1 MKLLLPVAAL
11 LVLTACGGS
20 SGDAGSPNT
29 LIPPIAV
36 KTPLKITA
44 MQSTTC
50 GGTLPATTAE
60 LLIYDDNWKITGR
73 YKAGTDGS
81 FLFNTDLKLINFSV
95 LNNVGDKN
103 NPKIVQEV
111 YSQVE
116 PGDFGTIH
124 LGETSQNCECI
135 KASANITK
143 LGSSPLTQ
151 MRVSNESM
159 KVTFAEIKGNT
170 ATFNLCRQVNKNWPA
185 LAISARNTAGSWAYA
200 HLENYQPTQPL
211 LINLDKEVQ
220 VLPFSSNN
228 HEAQYDSY
236 SYTKDLSFRG
246 LTANSDAPVLING
259 LNELRYV
266 NHSSI
271 VFDIQDGGEK
281 ALVTYA
287 GHDLLQKAG
296 DTRALNF
303 ILPERSRQEAFLNS
317 ASRDLAEVEDGL
329 QYDYSQFNE
338 FTAVDIFILLKLAE
352 NGTVEQKFT
361 GPLKGKIPESFL
373 PADYLAQAVL
383 DKAELI
389 RINIELSHLSSANNI
404 TAYVKQQLAF
414 FVPSAGKKE
423 RNGDTTFIGI
433 SLQ

>member
-11 LVLTACGGS
+11 FVLTACGGS

-29 LIPPIAV
+29 PTPPIAV
-36 KTPLKITA
+36 KAPLKITA

-50 GGTLPATTAE
+50 GGSRPATQAE

-116 PGDFGTIH
+116 PGDFGTVH
-124 LGETSQNCECI
+124 LGETSQNCECVQ
-135 KASANITK
+135 ASANITK
-143 LGSSPLTQ
+143 LGSSPLKQ
-151 MRVSNESM
+151 MRVSDETM

-170 ATFNLCRQVNKNWPA
+170 ATFNLCRQANKNWPA

-200 HLENYQPTQPL
+200 RLENYQPSQPL

-228 HEAQYDSY
+228 PKAQYGSY

-259 LNELRYV
+259 INDLRYIH
-266 NHSSI
+266 HSSF
-271 VFDIQDGGEK
+271 VFDYQDVAEK
-281 ALVTYA
+281 TLYTFA
-287 GHDLLQKAG
+287 GHNLLQKAG

-303 ILPERSRQEAFLNS
+303 ILPERSRRDAFLNL
-317 ASRDLAEVEDGL
+317 ASRDLLEIEDGL

-338 FTAVDIFILLKLAE
+338 FTAVNIFISLKLAE
-352 NGTVEQKFT
+352 SGTVDQRFT

-373 PADYLAQAVL
+373 PADYLAQAVM
-383 DKAELI
+383 DKAELTYLD
-389 RINIELSHLSSANNI
+389 IELSHLSSANNI

-414 FVPSAGKKE
+414 FVPFAGKKE
-423 RNGDTTFIGI
+423 RSGDTTFIGFSI
-433 SLQ
+433 Q